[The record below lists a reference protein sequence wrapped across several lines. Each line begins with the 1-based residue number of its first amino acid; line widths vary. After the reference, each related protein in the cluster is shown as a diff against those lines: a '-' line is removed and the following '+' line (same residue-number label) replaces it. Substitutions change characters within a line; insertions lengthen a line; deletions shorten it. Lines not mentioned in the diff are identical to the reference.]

1 MAKDPAF
8 LFYPADFYMGTVT
21 MTDEQVGKYL
31 RLLILQFQKLRLT
44 EQDMSYICK
53 TYDKDI
59 YSKFT
64 KEDDLFYNK
73 RLDEEIIKRRNYS
86 KSRSDNR
93 KTTPKETYDKHMIK
107 ISKSY
112 DNHMENEN
120 ENRNDNKV
128 KVIKHKH
135 GEYSHVLLTD
145 EEYNKLKTEVPDYE
159 KWIKELDEGI
169 ELKDYKYKSHY
180 LAIKKWMKNESKFST
195 HEDKEEKKL
204 RERQEMVKEII
215 RKAQENQDN
224 EK

>member
-73 RLDEEIIKRRNYS
+73 RLDEEITKRRNYS

-93 KTTPKETYDKHMIK
+93 KTSTKETHDKHMKK
-107 ISKSY
+107 ICKSY
-112 DNHMENEN
+112 DKHMENEN
-120 ENRNDNKV
+120 EDVNKD
-128 KVIKHKH
+128 KDKDKDIKHKY
-135 GEYSHVLLTD
+135 GEYKHVLLTD
-145 EEYNKLKTEVPDYE
+145 EEYNKLKTELPDYE

-169 ELKDYKYKSHY
+169 ELKAYRYKSHY
-180 LAIKKWMKNESKFST
+180 MAIKKWKNREKEFKKDVPKHDRHVNPGEDDLMERLMKGGK
-195 HEDKEEKKL
+195 
-204 RERQEMVKEII
+204 
-215 RKAQENQDN
+215 
-224 EK
+224 